1 MPMKKYVFMT
11 YNKEYDAFIHTLR
24 DVGVVH
30 VQEQNSAS
38 GSAEL
43 QDLIA
48 KRKRV
53 ETSLEFFRKL
63 YDDGLEMSDLLPAQ
77 SATEDECLLILKE
90 VEAKQEER
98 NRLLSENQIVRK
110 EIDYLHVWGD
120 FDYANIEKLQEAGYV
135 VSFFTCPA
143 SAFNEEWKETYN
155 ATVVCYHQSVCYF
168 VTVTKANETIH
179 IEAENAKM
187 PKADIKTLREL
198 AKRTRKKIFDIED
211 GLKDKSLVVYR
222 TLEEFDKTLQN
233 QINLINVTA
242 QTESKADNEIIWL
255 EGWTTAEQSKKME
268 TALDKKTY
276 FYQELEIQEEDN
288 VPIQLKNNAYTRLFE
303 PITKLFSLP
312 NYRELDPTPLFAPFF
327 MLFFGL
333 CFADAG
339 YGLLILLGTTIAKA
353 NVSADLRPILS
364 LAQWLGGTAVVI
376 GLLVTGTLFGIEL
389 INTSLAPPHYF
400 SQYALMQLALAL
412 GMIHIVFG
420 KGVAAYKKQKQKG
433 FKYSVA
439 QWAWTI
445 VIAIFLIIYAPTAL
459 GLLGEPLPIPSMS
472 QTIEYVLF
480 GIMAVCGLAILFY
493 NAPDKSI
500 FANFGSS
507 LGTIYNTATGLLGD
521 TLSYVRLFAIG
532 LAGGILGGVFNMLA
546 FDMTGELHILLRI
559 PLVLLILLIGHSLNI
574 ALSLIASL
582 VHPVRLVF
590 VEYFKNSEY
599 EGGGIEYA
607 PFKKV

>member
-1 MPMKKYVFMT
+1 
-11 YNKEYDAFIHTLR
+11 
-24 DVGVVH
+24 
-30 VQEQNSAS
+30 
-38 GSAEL
+38 
-43 QDLIA
+43 
-48 KRKRV
+48 
-53 ETSLEFFRKL
+53 
-63 YDDGLEMSDLLPAQ
+63 
-77 SATEDECLLILKE
+77 
-90 VEAKQEER
+90 
-98 NRLLSENQIVRK
+98 
-110 EIDYLHVWGD
+110 
-120 FDYANIEKLQEAGYV
+120 
-135 VSFFTCPA
+135 
-143 SAFNEEWKETYN
+143 
-155 ATVVCYHQSVCYF
+155 VCYF
-168 VTVTKANETIH
+168 VTVTKANETIS

-211 GLKDKSLVVYR
+211 GLKDKVLVVYR
-222 TLEEFDKTLQN
+222 TLGEFDKTLQN

-288 VPIQLKNNAYTRLFE
+288 VPIQLKNNSYSRLFE

-339 YGLLILLGTTIAKA
+339 YGLLILLGATIAKMK
-353 NVSADLRPILS
+353 VGADIRPLCT
-364 LAQWLGGTAVVI
+364 LGQWLGGTAVVI
-376 GLLVTGTLFGIEL
+376 GLFVTGTLFGIPL
-389 INTSLAPPHYF
+389 VDSVFPKPVYF
-400 SQYALMQLALAL
+400 SKYALMQIAL
-412 GMIHIVFG
+412 GLGMVHIVFG
-420 KGVAAYKKQKQKG
+420 KAVAAYKKQKQKG

-445 VIAIFLIIYAPTAL
+445 VIALFLIMFAPAIL
-459 GLLGEPLPIPSMS
+459 GVVGEPLPVPPLSE
-472 QTIEYVLF
+472 TIALVFY

-493 NAPDKSI
+493 NSPGKNI

-546 FDMTGELHILLRI
+546 FDMSENMNILVRI
-559 PLVLLILLIGHSLNI
+559 PFVLFVLVVGHSLNI

-599 EGGGIEYA
+599 EGGGVEYT
-607 PFKKV
+607 PFKKM